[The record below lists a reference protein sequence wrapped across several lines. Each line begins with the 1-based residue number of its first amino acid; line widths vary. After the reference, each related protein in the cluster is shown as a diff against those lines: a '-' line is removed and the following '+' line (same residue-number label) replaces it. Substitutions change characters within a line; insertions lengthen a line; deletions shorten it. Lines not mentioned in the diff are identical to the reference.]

1 MIDIAQLYDNC
12 VYSSIAH
19 ALFILKEPFFSASQ
33 SWDRMNYS
41 FNDFS
46 GTRGTISFDL
56 NGNIL
61 AGAIRD
67 DKSERCNRYPEFKA
81 IELFANAP
89 GNVKCLAETEAL
101 QYLFDEKDG
110 VTQPMATVAFW
121 SVGGEI
127 VIDEDIADFK
137 ANGGEYLF
145 TIGVSHDELR
155 DYWRREYDLSD
166 EELATVDLI
175 YERFK
180 AREVI
185 RAEDVPIIK
194 PKDVQDPKKRGLFG
208 HKKKAVEQEP
218 DGYAE
223 CIASLGELGIVIE

>member
-1 MIDIAQLYDNC
+1 MVDLLQLYDNC

-19 ALFILKEPFFSASQ
+19 ALFVLKEPFFSASQ
-33 SWDRMNYS
+33 SWDGMNYS

-56 NGNIL
+56 SGNIL
-61 AGAIRD
+61 AGAVRSD
-67 DKSERCNRYPEFKA
+67 ESEQCNLYPEFKA

-89 GNVKCLAETEAL
+89 ENVKLLAQKEAL
-101 QYLFDEKDG
+101 EYLYDEADG
-110 VTQPMATVAFW
+110 VTQPIATAAFW

-127 VIDEDIADFK
+127 VIDEDIEEFK

-145 TIGVSHDELR
+145 TIGVSHEELR
-155 DYWRREYDLSD
+155 DYWRGEYDLNN
-166 EELATVDLI
+166 EELAAVDLI

-180 AREVI
+180 ARGAI
-185 RAEDVPIIK
+185 RSEDVPIIK
-194 PKDVQDPKKRGLFG
+194 SKEVQEPKKRGLFG
-208 HKKKAVEQEP
+208 RKQKTVEQEP

>member
-19 ALFILKEPFFSASQ
+19 ALFVLKEPFFSASQ
-33 SWDRMNYS
+33 SWDGMNYS
-41 FNDFS
+41 FNDFC

-56 NGNIL
+56 AAGIA
-61 AGAIRD
+61 AGAARD
-67 DKSERCNRYPEFKA
+67 DKSKRRSRYPQFKA
-81 IELFANAP
+81 IELFTNAP
-89 GNVKCLAETEAL
+89 ENVKQLAEKDAL
-101 QYLFDEKDG
+101 EYLYDEEDG

-127 VIDEDIADFK
+127 VIDEDIEEFK

-145 TIGVSHDELR
+145 IISVGHDELR
-155 DYWRREYDLSD
+155 DYWQEQYELS
-166 EELATVDLI
+166 EKELSAVDLI

-194 PKDVQDPKKRGLFG
+194 PKDVQNPKKRGLFG

-223 CIASLGELGIVIE
+223 CISSLGEFGIVIE

>member
-19 ALFILKEPFFSASQ
+19 ALFVLKEPFFSASQ
-33 SWDRMNYS
+33 SWDGMNYS
-41 FNDFS
+41 FNDFR

-67 DKSERCNRYPEFKA
+67 DKSERCNRYPEF
-81 IELFANAP
+81 ANTP

-145 TIGVSHDELR
+145 AIGASHDELR
-155 DYWRREYDLSD
+155 DYWRGEYDLGD
-166 EELATVDLI
+166 EELETVGLI

-180 AREVI
+180 AREAI
-185 RAEDVPIIK
+185 RSEDVPIIK
-194 PKDVQDPKKRGLFG
+194 SKDVQAPKKRGLFG